1 MNNDWFYDVLRFCN
15 YVDNLYDIW
24 NIYDEDNKYLKSH
37 LEDII
42 EGEDTYSSN
51 EIANEYIL
59 KKSCYL
65 LDIIN
70 RDGSKELIHNYI
82 NRMKWEWSDI
92 AYCYNLVKFKK
103 GVENE

>member
-15 YVDNLYDIW
+15 YVWNLYDMGIW
-24 NIYDEDNKYLKSH
+24 EDGDYKYLKYH
-37 LEDII
+37 LEDVI

-70 RDGSKELIHNYI
+70 RGNSKENVLNYI
-82 NRMKWEWSDI
+82 NKMRFEWSDI
-92 AYCYNLVKFKK
+92 VYCYNLVKFKK

>member
-15 YVDNLYDIW
+15 DIHDLYDICNW
-24 NIYDEDNKYLKSH
+24 YDDDKEYLKRH

-42 EGEDTYSSN
+42 KGKDIYSSN

-70 RDGSKELIHNYI
+70 RGGSKEDIHNYESKM
-82 NRMKWEWSDI
+82 RFEWTDI
-92 AYCYNLVKFKK
+92 VYCYNLVKFNRGDK
-103 GVENE
+103 